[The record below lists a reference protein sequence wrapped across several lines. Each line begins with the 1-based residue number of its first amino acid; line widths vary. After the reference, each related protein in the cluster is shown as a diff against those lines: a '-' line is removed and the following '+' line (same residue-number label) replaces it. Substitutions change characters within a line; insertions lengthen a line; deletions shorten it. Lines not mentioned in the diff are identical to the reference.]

1 MALEE
6 QLLTVSLT
14 DTFHDA
20 QKVLDFLYRNVPQT
34 AEEAIDTPDD
44 YAEQQ
49 ELLCRYVEKAF
60 RDVAIL
66 AERLELPILAKKI
79 AKARKKIKSIGDTSL
94 EPEAPTFYSPPLQIA
109 RSYFDSLRVMTEGR
123 DITA

>member
-66 AERLELPILAKKI
+66 AERLEP
-79 AKARKKIKSIGDTSL
+79 SNPG
-94 EPEAPTFYSPPLQIA
+94 EENC
-109 RSYFDSLRVMTEGR
+109 
-123 DITA
+123 